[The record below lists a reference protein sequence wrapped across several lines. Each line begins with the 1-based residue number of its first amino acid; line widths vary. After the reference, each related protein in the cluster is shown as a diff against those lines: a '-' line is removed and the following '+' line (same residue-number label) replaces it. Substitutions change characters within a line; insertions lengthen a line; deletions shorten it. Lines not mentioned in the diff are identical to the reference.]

1 MVTAAQKAAKA
12 KAAAAVEAAIAGKE
26 AAAALK
32 AKEDKACPEPLNKKP
47 KTDETPEPSTRGN
60 WVKDAGPAPIG
71 GPGEAAQS
79 SAMSTGAPASAP
91 GEASTS
97 VPGQRPAGP
106 SSANLEGP
114 LAWPRWEDPG
124 DSNASTTDALRQ
136 MRSLVPWVRQELPAA
151 MTRLGFKVDGDVAA
165 MSPLKIEKESKTSK
179 LSNFKET
186 WTPANCASSIATTGL
201 YEAGGSLFWLD
212 PGFVGGHVPL
222 LHQAPQ
228 WSVVAKYTQ
237 EFFSRTAC
245 GAAEEGESGL
255 GRLLFPCV
263 VEAYECDAGRDWSK
277 MPRSLKLLAGQPML
291 FAWYLAAARALQR
304 SDDALLT
311 VLWQAALTCTVR
323 VEATDSVAKLA
334 VSAVAA
340 SEKYSRF
347 ADMADTFFHWTT
359 KVQGILDD
367 VDPSRKQSAPV
378 LATKL
383 ADMGVRYRGALISKA
398 HLYSVGHIRDFF
410 DDSSLQVL
418 RLIEN
423 EFGRHVLSTDY
434 TKLSRFLAS
443 FRNHLAGVAAAGKG
457 KEVL

>member
-1 MVTAAQKAAKA
+1 MVSAKSKA
-12 KAAAAVEAAIAGKE
+12 KAAAVAEAATAGKD

-32 AKEDKACPEPLNKKP
+32 AKEDEACQEPLNKKP
-47 KTDETPEPSTRGN
+47 KTDQTPEPSALGN
-60 WVKDAGPAPIG
+60 WVKDAGPAPTG

-91 GEASTS
+91 GQASTS

-106 SSANLEGP
+106 SSATADP
-114 LAWPRWEDPG
+114 LWPAWPRWEDPG

-165 MSPLKIEKESKTSK
+165 VSPLKIEKKNDTSK

-186 WTPANCASSIATTGL
+186 WTPANCVSSIATTGL

-228 WSVVAKYTQ
+228 WSVVAKYAQ
-237 EFFSRTAC
+237 EFFGRTAC

-263 VEAYECDAGRDWSK
+263 VEAYECDAERDWSK

-367 VDPSRKQSAPV
+367 VDPSGKTSAPV
-378 LATKL
+378 VAKKL

-418 RLIEN
+418 RLIET
-423 EFGRHVLSTDY
+423 EFGRNVLSTDY